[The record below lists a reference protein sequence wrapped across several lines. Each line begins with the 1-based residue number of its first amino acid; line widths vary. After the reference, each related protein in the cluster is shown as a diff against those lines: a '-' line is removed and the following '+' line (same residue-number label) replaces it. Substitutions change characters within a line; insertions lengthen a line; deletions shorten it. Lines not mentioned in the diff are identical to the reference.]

1 MDTVPKFVQ
10 LIKLVQQE
18 IGMGHERVRAPRLVL
33 AGAERKAALATLHAA
48 LATRPKLH
56 PVSIRCQSSL
66 LTQRPAG
73 GKFGPSSV
81 SPHY

>member
-1 MDTVPKFVQ
+1 VQ

-18 IGMGHERVRAPRLVL
+18 VGMGHERVRAPRLVL

-56 PVSIRCQSSL
+56 PVSV
-66 LTQRPAG
+66 LTIDTKAG
-73 GKFGPSSV
+73 RR
-81 SPHY
+81 